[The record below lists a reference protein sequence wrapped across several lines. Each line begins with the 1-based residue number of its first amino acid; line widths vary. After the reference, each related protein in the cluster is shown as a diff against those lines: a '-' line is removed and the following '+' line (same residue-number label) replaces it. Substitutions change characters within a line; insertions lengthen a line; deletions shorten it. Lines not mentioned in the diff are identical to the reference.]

1 MTPPDDD
8 LEARMRRRL
17 DEEVDRI
24 DPDRLARLGASRR
37 EAVARAERPRAFA
50 LGAALPRWSLAAAAA
65 LLVAVMIAQGPAPG
79 PGTGASPQVAELL
92 DGREA
97 AAIEDLE
104 LLEEMEFV
112 AWLEYEAEFGNGTD
126 GAG

>member
-1 MTPPDDD
+1 MTRPDDD
-8 LEARMRRRL
+8 LEARLRRRL

-24 DPDRLARLGASRR
+24 DPDRLARLGAARR
-37 EAVARAERPRAFA
+37 EAVARAERPRSFA
-50 LGAALPRWSLAAAAA
+50 LGGALPRWTLATAAA
-65 LLVAVMIAQGPAPG
+65 LLVAVLIARGPASG
-79 PGTGASPQVAELL
+79 PGTGTSPQVAELL

-112 AWLEYEAEFGNGTD
+112 AWLEYEAELGNGTD

>member
-1 MTPPDDD
+1 
-8 LEARMRRRL
+8 
-17 DEEVDRI
+17 
-24 DPDRLARLGASRR
+24 
-37 EAVARAERPRAFA
+37 
-50 LGAALPRWSLAAAAA
+50 
-65 LLVAVMIAQGPAPG
+65 
-79 PGTGASPQVAELL
+79 VAELL

-112 AWLEYEAEFGNGTD
+112 AWLEYEAELGNGTD